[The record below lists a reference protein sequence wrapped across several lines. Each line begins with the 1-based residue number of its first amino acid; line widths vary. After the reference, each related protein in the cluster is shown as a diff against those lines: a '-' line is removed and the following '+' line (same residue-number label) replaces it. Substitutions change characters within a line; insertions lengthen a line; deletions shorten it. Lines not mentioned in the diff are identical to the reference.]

1 MKYLFQFMIIALLAF
16 LGELCYYFIPFKIP
30 ASVYGLLILMFC
42 LFTKIIKLKQIEE
55 VATFLLAIM
64 PVLFI
69 PPAVA
74 LIEIMFNIKSELL
87 KIGIIVMVST
97 IAVIIST
104 GLTSEFIIKYQTRKK
119 KKKAK

>member
-1 MKYLFQFMIIALLAF
+1 MKYLFQFMIIAFIAF
-16 LGELCYYFIPFKIP
+16 LGELCYFFIPFKIP

>member
-1 MKYLFQFMIIALLAF
+1 MKYLFQFMIIAFIAF

-55 VATFLLAIM
+55 ASTFLLAIM

-87 KIGIIVMVST
+87 KIGIIVIVST

-104 GLTSEFIIKYQTRKK
+104 GLTSEFIIKYQTRRK